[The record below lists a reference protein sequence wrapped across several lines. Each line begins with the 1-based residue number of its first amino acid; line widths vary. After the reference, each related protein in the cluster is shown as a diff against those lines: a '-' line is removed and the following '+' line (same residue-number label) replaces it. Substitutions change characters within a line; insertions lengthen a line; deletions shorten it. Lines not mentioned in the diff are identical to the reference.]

1 MIGKLGV
8 PCKRDAAQ
16 GVIKVNEQV
25 VLVDLENVQKVDLA
39 RLPAHARIKIFVG
52 QLQSKLPTALVQQ
65 AQALGSRLE
74 WVRID
79 GNGRNALDFHIACHL
94 GEGICKYPQAEFVIL
109 SNDKGF
115 DPLVRHLV
123 ARGFKCRRDGQAR
136 STPAPKPQL
145 PAHAQAVADLLKR
158 SEKNKRPRKRATL
171 TNYLA
176 THFHKKLTGEEIKQ
190 AVEHLLEAGL
200 IAGTEAAVTY
210 NF

>member
-1 MIGKLGV
+1 M
-8 PCKRDAAQ
+8 
-16 GVIKVNEQV
+16 NEQLL
-25 VLVDLENVQKVDLA
+25 LVDLENIHRFDLGKA
-39 RLPAHARIKIFVG
+39 PPSARIKIFVG
-52 QLQSKLPTALVQQ
+52 ESQSKLSMDLVE
-65 AQALGSRLE
+65 QALAMAPRCEL
-74 WVRID
+74 VRIK
-79 GNGRNALDFHIACHL
+79 GNGSNALDFHIACHL
-94 GEGICKYPQAEFVIL
+94 GEVICKYPKAEFVIL

-123 ARGFKCRRDGQAR
+123 ARGFNCRRDGQAR
-136 STPAPKPQL
+136 ATPAPRAPL

-171 TNYLA
+171 HNYLA
-176 THFHKKLTGEEIKQ
+176 THFNKKLTGEEVKK

>member
-1 MIGKLGV
+1 M
-8 PCKRDAAQ
+8 
-16 GVIKVNEQV
+16 NEV
-25 VLVDLENVQKVDLA
+25 LMLVDLENIQRFDLTEA
-39 RLPAHARIKIFVG
+39 PPNAHVKFFVG
-52 QLQSKLPTALVQQ
+52 QLQSKVSTDLFEEAL
-65 AQALGSRLE
+65 ALGSRFQL
-74 WVRID
+74 VRID

-94 GEGICKYPQAEFVIL
+94 GEGICKYPKAEFVIL

-123 ARGFKCRRDGQAR
+123 ARGFKCRRDGQAP
-136 STPAPKPQL
+136 STPVSKPQL
-145 PAHAQAVADLLKR
+145 PAHAQAVADLLRR

-171 TNYLA
+171 ANYLA
-176 THFHKKLTGEEIKQ
+176 THFHKKLSGEEIKQ

>member
-1 MIGKLGV
+1 MNDVLM
-8 PCKRDAAQ
+8 
-16 GVIKVNEQV
+16 
-25 VLVDLENVQKVDLA
+25 LVDLENIHRFDLGQA
-39 RLPAHARIKIFVG
+39 PSNACIKIFVG

-65 AQALGSRLE
+65 GQALGSRLE

-94 GEGICKYPQAEFVIL
+94 GEGICKYPTAEFAIV

-136 STPAPKPQL
+136 AAPAPRAPL
-145 PAHAQAVADLLKR
+145 PAHAQAVVDLLKR
-158 SEKNKRPRKRATL
+158 SEKNKQPRKRATL
-171 TNYLA
+171 HNYLV
-176 THFHKKLTGEEIKQ
+176 THFNKQLTADEIKK
-190 AVEHLLEAGL
+190 AVEHLLQAGL
-200 IAGTEAAVTY
+200 IAGTETAVTY

>member
-1 MIGKLGV
+1 MHSQSEAIRMNDVL
-8 PCKRDAAQ
+8 
-16 GVIKVNEQV
+16 
-25 VLVDLENVQKVDLA
+25 VLVDLENIHRFDLGKA
-39 RLPAHARIKIFVG
+39 LPNARIKIFVG

-79 GNGRNALDFHIACHL
+79 GNGPNALDFHIACQL
-94 GEGICKYPQAEFVIL
+94 GEGICKYPEAEFVIL

-115 DPLVRHLV
+115 DPLVRNLV

-136 STPAPKPQL
+136 ATPVPKPQL
-145 PAHAQAVADLLKR
+145 PAHAQAVADLLRR

-171 TNYLA
+171 HNYL
-176 THFHKKLTGEEIKQ
+176 TSHFNKKLTGEEVKK
-190 AVEHLLEAGL
+190 AVEHLLEAVL

>member
-1 MIGKLGV
+1 M
-8 PCKRDAAQ
+8 
-16 GVIKVNEQV
+16 NEQ
-25 VLVDLENVQKVDLA
+25 
-39 RLPAHARIKIFVG
+39 LPNARIE
-52 QLQSKLPTALVQQ
+52 S
-65 AQALGSRLE
+65 
-74 WVRID
+74 
-79 GNGRNALDFHIACHL
+79 NGRNALDFHIACHL
-94 GEGICKYPQAEFVIL
+94 GEGICKSPQAEFVIL

-136 STPAPKPQL
+136 PAPAPGSPL

-171 TNYLA
+171 HNFLA
-176 THFHKKLTGEEIKQ
+176 THFQKKLTAEEIKQ

-200 IAGTEAAVTY
+200 IAGTEAAVTC

>member
-1 MIGKLGV
+1 MTDQL
-8 PCKRDAAQ
+8 
-16 GVIKVNEQV
+16 
-25 VLVDLENVQKVDLA
+25 VLVDFENVQKLDLA
-39 RLPAHARIKIFVG
+39 RLPAQARIKVFVG
-52 QLQSKLPTALVQQ
+52 QTQSKLPTALVQQ
-65 AQALGSRLE
+65 TQALGSRLT
-74 WVRID
+74 WVTID

-94 GEGICKYPQAEFVIL
+94 GEAICKSPQAEFVIL

-136 STPAPKPQL
+136 AAPAPGSPL

-171 TNYLA
+171 HNFLA
-176 THFHKKLTGEEIKQ
+176 THFQKKLTGEEIKQ

>member
-1 MIGKLGV
+1 M
-8 PCKRDAAQ
+8 
-16 GVIKVNEQV
+16 NEQLL
-25 VLVDLENVQKVDLA
+25 LVDLENIQSFDLGKVPPTT
-39 RLPAHARIKIFVG
+39 RVKIFVG
-52 QLQSKLPTALVQQ
+52 QTQSKLPTALVQQ

-94 GEGICKYPQAEFVIL
+94 GEGICRFPKAEFVIL

-136 STPAPKPQL
+136 PAPAPSSPL

-171 TNYLA
+171 HNYLA
-176 THFHKKLTGEEIKQ
+176 THFHKKLTGEEVKK

>member
-1 MIGKLGV
+1 M
-8 PCKRDAAQ
+8 
-16 GVIKVNEQV
+16 NEQLL
-25 VLVDLENVQKVDLA
+25 LVDSGT
-39 RLPAHARIKIFVG
+39 R
-52 QLQSKLPTALVQQ
+52 
-65 AQALGSRLE
+65 
-74 WVRID
+74 VRID

-94 GEGICKYPQAEFVIL
+94 GEGICKFPKAEFVIL

-136 STPAPKPQL
+136 PATEAEPQL
-145 PAHAQAVADLLKR
+145 SAHAQAVVDLLKR

-171 TNYLA
+171 HNYLA
-176 THFHKKLTGEEIKQ
+176 THFQKKLTAEEIKQ

-210 NF
+210 SF